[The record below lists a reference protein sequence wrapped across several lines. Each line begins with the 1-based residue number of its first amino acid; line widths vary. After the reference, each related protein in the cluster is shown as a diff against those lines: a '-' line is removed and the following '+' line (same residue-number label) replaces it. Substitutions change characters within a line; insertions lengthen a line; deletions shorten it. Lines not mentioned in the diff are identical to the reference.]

1 MIIFSNARAVIDEA
15 IQKLKYD
22 AVENYHKERDMLIDY
37 YTFNHTERY
46 ISKYFSHN
54 LREEIPLYPVNMTR
68 RLINR
73 ISMVYKEAPI
83 RNVESEDYFNLIR
96 GGKKDFILKK
106 IERVHNLIGTMA
118 VRVSWEEDKGLCYYP
133 LMNFEPIFDEYDPLN
148 PMGIVYPIPK
158 PTGSRYQVGEGDM
171 YVYWTADEH
180 FMFDDSGKIIEI
192 NESNINPYGCIPFV
206 FLQPNSQIDEFWN
219 EGEASDI
226 GIANTEVDIAMT
238 MLQHHIRSAGG
249 QFVIEGMVDVQEV
262 RLGLNKVVALE
273 NAKMNNVSN
282 SVNIN
287 EIIEGIKFQLQ
298 QVAQNHHITFDF
310 GLSGSKSGTALKI
323 ENLELMEARED
334 DAEKFS
340 FFEHDLYYIE
350 RKIVEIETGTILPED
365 FSVDFA
371 EMDFPDI
378 EREREEWD
386 WKFQH
391 GLADKLD
398 YLMEK
403 DPDKFPDRES
413 AEKYLAERKKS
424 EMTIKKQ
431 ADVPENIFQL
441 RRNGG

>member
-1 MIIFSNARAVIDEA
+1 
-15 IQKLKYD
+15 
-22 AVENYHKERDMLIDY
+22 
-37 YTFNHTERY
+37 
-46 ISKYFSHN
+46 
-54 LREEIPLYPVNMTR
+54 
-68 RLINR
+68 
-73 ISMVYKEAPI
+73 
-83 RNVESEDYFNLIR
+83 
-96 GGKKDFILKK
+96 
-106 IERVHNLIGTMA
+106 
-118 VRVSWEEDKGLCYYP
+118 
-133 LMNFEPIFDEYDPLN
+133 
-148 PMGIVYPIPK
+148 
-158 PTGSRYQVGEGDM
+158 
-171 YVYWTADEH
+171 
-180 FMFDDSGKIIEI
+180 MFDDKGNIISI
-192 NESNINPYGCIPFV
+192 NDNDVNPYGTIPFT
-206 FLQPNSQIDEFWN
+206 FLQPASQIDEFWN

-226 GIANTEVDIAMT
+226 GIANTEIDIAMT

-249 QFVIEGMVDVQEV
+249 QYVIEGVVDTKEV

-273 NAKMNNVSN
+273 NASMNNISN

-298 QVAQNHHITFDF
+298 NVAQNHHITFDF

-334 DAEKFS
+334 DAEKFG
-340 FFEHDLYYIE
+340 FFEHDLYNLE
-350 RKIVEIETGTILPED
+350 RKIVEVETGTVLPEE

-386 WKFQH
+386 WKFNH

-413 AEKYLAERKKS
+413 AEAYMTERKKS
-424 EMTIKKQ
+424 EVTIKKQ
-431 ADVPENIFQL
+431 ADVKENIFQL